1 MIAQILI
8 APNIGGCILGAFL
21 TGIVTL
27 VAYEASKKEWITLTA
42 ALAMSISCVLIGF
55 LPDWII
61 MLVLVIG
68 IIYLAYDKKGKW

>member
-42 ALAMSISCVLIGF
+42 ALAMSISCILIGF
-55 LPDWII
+55 FTGLDYCDNVSRRDH
-61 MLVLVIG
+61 LSGV
-68 IIYLAYDKKGKW
+68 